1 MTRRIR
7 RKVTE
12 DQVAAPRV
20 RYAPV
25 TKHQL
30 EIVEEANNPV
40 GPAIEIGMTKEQ
52 VQAVLDQW
60 WGRAGSNAPKI

>member
-1 MTRRIR
+1 
-7 RKVTE
+7 
-12 DQVAAPRV
+12 
-20 RYAPV
+20 V